1 MLWLLPAGVVG
12 YERFCAAAA
21 DCCRSLLPALWCC
34 CCLWCCC
41 WSSRGFGMLRVLNV
55 LQTKTLSLSFV
66 ESSLTNHYYNY
77 CITYLLGSIL
87 CLRENPKA
95 FYYSFAL
102 CWLAI
107 NYEVKTFVSWLGNPE
122 KYWGGN
128 FALLRSV
135 FYQLRDQVYLQL
147 CWLLRYFMIFIYQT
161 IRIVD
166 GLRKV

>member
-1 MLWLLPAGVVG
+1 
-12 YERFCAAAA
+12 
-21 DCCRSLLPALWCC
+21 
-34 CCLWCCC
+34 
-41 WSSRGFGMLRVLNV
+41 MLRVLNV

-107 NYEVKTFVSWLGNPE
+107 NYEVKTSVSWLGNPE
-122 KYWGGN
+122 KI
-128 FALLRSV
+128 LRRQLCPTAISILSTPWSSLSTIMLTVEV
-135 FYQLRDQVYLQL
+135 FYDLYLPNHTNSRWIKEGL
-147 CWLLRYFMIFIYQT
+147 ALRYEQK
-161 IRIVD
+161 
-166 GLRKV
+166 LRRWEEWYDWLHYKITPAADI